1 MKERIRKIMR
11 IKNRCGLHI
20 LYILLM
26 SILLVFSLSSCSIKS
41 EPDNGLK
48 AQYNRLKEESR
59 HFDEALEELHQ
70 EQEKIQG
77 YLDQLN
83 GLTNNK

>member
-1 MKERIRKIMR
+1 MIQGWEGGDNIEA
-11 IKNRCGLHI
+11 
-20 LYILLM
+20 ILLQ
-26 SILLVFSLSSCSIKS
+26 SK
-41 EPDNGLK
+41 
-48 AQYNRLKEESR
+48 
-59 HFDEALEELHQ
+59 EALEKSKQ